1 MITYII
7 FYRGELMSRRYCYA
21 PKKIN
26 SLMPQYVFTDWFEE
40 RKTLEYLQNTIN
52 SQIADIKPF
61 EIFEVAIEIFGDA
74 LMIDM
79 LAGSCHGISL
89 SESVDKRYS
98 LRNLNDYLS
107 QRDMRDYLRKF
118 ITPLLS
124 LRLKQTPL
132 HQKSRLK
139 EQVLN
144 MQKTFALSDEEAR
157 IMTFLYLKNICPI
170 IRDHFDSEIRI
181 VDSSTFPA
189 LMKYLPLTLE
199 IRKSVLSK
207 ALSNGPLVRAHI
219 VVGGTHIGITDWAME
234 YLAGIKRGDASNGYF
249 KKEND
254 SLLSVQDFDRPA
266 GELMVLNTLMKSRK
280 GFNILLYVE
289 PGTGKTSLAKAL
301 AKEHGKEL
309 LTVRIPETD
318 MIDDR
323 MTSIYATLTFA
334 DKDNSIVL
342 IDEADDVLNSGGH
355 YFFRRSTSKSWTNDL
370 LENLKK
376 KTIWITNQFPQIH
389 PSTMRR
395 FSFSMEF
402 KKFTIKNRL
411 KVLTAELAKKGF
423 DGYFSDEELN
433 GLCRTYSVNAGG
445 IVDAIKILNI
455 GRRSNK
461 ESALKQIRAMLAS
474 HEKVTCIEMVKGI
487 NVKDFKG
494 YSLNGL
500 NCSESPEAVIASL
513 KRYETLTA
521 GDKTRY
527 NQSVSLLL
535 YGMPGTGKSEFVY
548 YLGHTL
554 SKEVIL
560 RRSSDIQSMWV
571 GQTEKN
577 IARAF
582 QEAQENACILFFDEA
597 DTFLFPRKDAVRSW
611 EKSFTNEI
619 LTQLESYSGIV
630 VFATNNMD
638 GLDHAALRRFKFK
651 MEFRPLTPEGV
662 LDFYNVL
669 FKSQLP
675 EKSPLSD
682 EDIRELKS
690 INNLTPGDF
699 AAVRDKHLFSNP
711 YSITHKLLIH
721 DLIEETKYKKAE
733 KRVNGFRA
741 A

>member
-1 MITYII
+1 MTRMHHRNKTID
-7 FYRGELMSRRYCYA
+7 
-21 PKKIN
+21 
-26 SLMPQYVFTDWFEE
+26 SLRPQYLFTDWFEE
-40 RKTLEYLQNTIN
+40 RKTLEYLQNIIN
-52 SQIADIKPF
+52 SPIADIKPF
-61 EIFEVAIEIFGDA
+61 DILEVVAEIFGEA
-74 LMIDM
+74 MIIEM
-79 LAGSCHGISL
+79 LDVNCPDITTNNKT
-89 SESVDKRYS
+89 DRRYI
-98 LRNLNDYLS
+98 LKDLIRYLS

-118 ITPLLS
+118 IAPLLS
-124 LRLKQTPL
+124 IRLNQAPL
-132 HQKSRLK
+132 HKKSRLK

-144 MQKTFALSDEEAR
+144 MQKTFALSDEEGE
-157 IMTFLYLKNICPI
+157 IMTFLYLKNICPL
-170 IRDHFDSEIRI
+170 IRNHFDSEHDI
-181 VDSSTFPA
+181 VNLSTFAA
-189 LMKYLPLTLE
+189 LINHLPFTLG
-199 IRKSVLSK
+199 IRKSLITKS
-207 ALSNGPLVRAHI
+207 LSNGPLVKAHI
-219 VVGGTHIGITDWAME
+219 VESGTHTGITDWAIE
-234 YLAGIKRGDASNGYF
+234 YLAGIKRGDASNEYF

-254 SLLSVQDFDRPA
+254 SALSVSDFDIPA
-266 GELMVLNTLMKSRK
+266 GELMILNTLMKSRK
-280 GFNILLYVE
+280 GFNILLYGE
-289 PGTGKTSLAKAL
+289 PGTGKTSLAKAF

-318 MIDDR
+318 DIKDM
-323 MTSIYATLTFA
+323 MKSIYATLNFA

-342 IDEADDVLNSGGH
+342 IDEADEVLNSDGH
-355 YFFRRSTSKSWTNDL
+355 YFFRRSTSKSWINDL
-370 LENLKK
+370 IENHKK
-376 KTIWITNQFPQIH
+376 KTIWITNQFYRIH

-455 GRRSNK
+455 SRRSNK
-461 ESALKQIRAMLAS
+461 ESALKQIRTMLAS
-474 HEKVTCIEMVKGI
+474 HEKVTLMGMVK
-487 NVKDFKG
+487 NMKVKDFKS
-494 YSLNGL
+494 YALNGL
-500 NCSESPEAVIASL
+500 NCSESPEAVISSL
-513 KRYETLTA
+513 KRYETLKV

-554 SKEVIL
+554 GKEVIL
-560 RRSSDIQSMWV
+560 RRASDIQSMWV

-577 IARAF
+577 IAGAF
-582 QEAQENACILFFDEA
+582 QEAQENAGILFFDEA

-619 LTQLESYSGIV
+619 LTQLEGYSGIV
-630 VFATNNMD
+630 AFATNDMD

-651 MEFRPLTPEGV
+651 IEFRPLTSEGV
-662 LDFYNVL
+662 LDFYNIL
-669 FKSQLP
+669 FKPLLP
-675 EKSPLSD
+675 EDSPLSD
-682 EDIRELKS
+682 EDVRELKG

-699 AAVRDKHLFSNP
+699 AAVRDKHLFSDP
-711 YSITHKLLIH
+711 SSITHKLLIH
-721 DLIEETKYKKAE
+721 DLIEETRYKKAE